1 MLDGKYEITSER
13 ELGERVTRFG
23 ATAPDGTALTI
34 SWYELETPADEHA
47 FEQYRTLLRQLR
59 RRGHAAIFDLVSRPG
74 AHYVAWRLP
83 RDVGALPV
91 TTGAELGAIEE
102 ILSAYERSLGEASV
116 CAPPDAPAQVYALE
130 FAALPTAASPPG
142 QATPVSSQERSQEGS
157 RETRKPHWATLAAAV
172 WTTVRPWSLAGV
184 SGLLGIFLLSLSLGR
199 LVQSELVSVPE
210 VQGQDVNTA
219 LTKLYGAGFQSVAVP
234 LTSPRPAG
242 MVLEVRPEAGTPLR
256 PGRTLS
262 VRYALPAGSA
272 PEASPNVVGQPLAQ
286 AEAEL
291 QRAGFLVSELA
302 RSYSPLP
309 RGTVIAQSPDAATPA
324 AREGHFALL
333 VSDGPLGELTFV
345 PDLTGLSQEDAL
357 GLAEAAGF
365 DRSEVELERT
375 PGNGTPAGTVLA
387 QNIAPYVS
395 VSLGAARLRLVL
407 AAPGGEGVS
416 DEGGTPD
423 LTGLDLGTAQ
433 RQARAL
439 GLSVVAEAQVSAP
452 ELPTGVVLQR
462 PEPGAPLSGSVRVT
476 LNRAPLVV
484 PIPEVSVNV
493 VPTAS
498 AGSVRRARYVWQLGG
513 DAGGRRATVTVTLAD
528 GTQETVAR
536 GQLVTANERL
546 GGTYLTTATGPL
558 VFTLTLDAQPYGA
571 PVTVP

>member
-59 RRGHAAIFDLVSRPG
+59 RRGYAAIFDLVSRPG

-83 RDVGALPV
+83 GDVGALPV
-91 TTGAELGAIEE
+91 MAGPELGAIEE
-102 ILSAYERSLGEASV
+102 VLSAYERSLGEASIY
-116 CAPPDAPAQVYALE
+116 APPDAPAQVYALE
-130 FAALPTAASPPG
+130 FAAIPNTALPLG
-142 QATPVSSQERSQEGS
+142 QVTPVSVA
-157 RETRKPHWATLAAAV
+157 ETKKPHWAALLAAV
-172 WTTVRPWSLAGV
+172 WTAVRPWSLAGV
-184 SGLLGIFLLSLSLGR
+184 LGLLGVLLLSLSLSR
-199 LVQSELVSVPE
+199 LLQGELVSVPE
-210 VQGQDVNTA
+210 VQGQNVNAA
-219 LTKLYGAGFQSVAVP
+219 LTELYGAGFQSVAVP

-242 MVLEVRPEAGTPLR
+242 VVLEVRPEAGTPLR

-272 PEASPNVVGQPLAQ
+272 PEASPNVVGRSLAQ
-286 AEAEL
+286 AEADLE
-291 QRAGFLVSELA
+291 RAGFLVSELA
-302 RSYSPLP
+302 RSYSPVP

-324 AREGHFALL
+324 ARGGHFALL
-333 VSDGPLGELTFV
+333 VSNGPLGELTFL

-365 DRSEVELERT
+365 PRSQVELERT

-395 VSLGAARLRLVL
+395 VPLEEAQLRLVL
-407 AAPGGEGVS
+407 AAPGGGEPS
-416 DEGGTPD
+416 AENGTPD

-439 GLSVVAEAQVSAP
+439 GLSVVTEAQVSAP

-462 PEPGAPLSGSVRVT
+462 PGPGAPLSGSVRVT
-476 LNRAPLVV
+476 LNRAPLGVS
-484 PIPEVSVNV
+484 IPEVSVNV
-493 VPTAS
+493 VPTAG

-528 GTQETVAR
+528 GTQETVTR

>member
-13 ELGERVTRFG
+13 ELSERVTRFG

-83 RDVGALPV
+83 GEVGALPV
-91 TTGAELGAIEE
+91 MAGAELGAIKEV
-102 ILSAYERSLGEASV
+102 LSAYERSLGEASIY
-116 CAPPDAPAQVYALE
+116 APPDAPAQVYALE
-130 FAALPTAASPPG
+130 FAALPTAALPPG
-142 QATPVSSQERSQEGS
+142 QATPVSPQ
-157 RETRKPHWATLAAAV
+157 ETRKPHWVTLAAAV
-172 WTTVRPWSLAGV
+172 WTAVRPWSPAGV
-184 SGLLGIFLLSLSLGR
+184 LGLLGIFLLSLSLGR
-199 LVQSELVSVPE
+199 LVQSELVSVPD
-210 VQGQDVNTA
+210 VQGQNVNTA
-219 LTKLYGAGFQSVAVP
+219 LTELYGAGFQSAAVP

-324 AREGHFALL
+324 ARGGHFALL

-365 DRSEVELERT
+365 DRSEVKLERT

-395 VSLGAARLRLVL
+395 VPLGAARLRLVL

-416 DEGGTPD
+416 GEGGTPD

-462 PEPGAPLSGSVRVT
+462 PEPGEPLSGSVRVT

-493 VPTAS
+493 VPTTS
-498 AGSVRRARYVWQLGG
+498 AGSVRRARYVWQLGE

-528 GTQETVAR
+528 GTQETVTR
-536 GQLVTANERL
+536 GQRVTANERL